1 MGNGYALKCNN
12 CGFEIDVML
21 GRGFLYPSVCQDLIE
36 KAKNGEFGEEY
47 RRIVVSNPH
56 SVIDGNKELYACK
69 KCGDLKV
76 EENLS
81 IYTPKE
87 VTSKVKKGEETN
99 LSITRWI
106 SEGRNKFKCIRRYVH
121 KCSECNT
128 VMKKA
133 DLDRDSVSCP
143 KCKGDLEID
152 SWIMW
157 D

>member
-87 VTSKVKKGEETN
+87 VTSKVKKGEET
-99 LSITRWI
+99 
-106 SEGRNKFKCIRRYVH
+106 V
-121 KCSECNT
+121 
-128 VMKKA
+128 
-133 DLDRDSVSCP
+133 
-143 KCKGDLEID
+143 
-152 SWIMW
+152 
-157 D
+157 